1 VAGEP
6 LLEGSRH
13 PAGGDATAGEPV
25 SKPLVSAVREHPTPS
40 AVESQGHV
48 VPAPTELQLCLPIT
62 VVLVGDAAGA
72 AQMLKQ
78 QRYRRPA
85 CHARAE
91 QLDINLQ
98 TRVHHPPRPK
108 HQLPTRC
115 RPQRQRPVRPHA
127 AADALA
133 LEHMDLAEKIAG
145 NFARRTVHPKEDLL
159 QLAMIGLIKA
169 ARRYDPSRGPFRPYG
184 RTYANGEITHFLRD
198 NGFLLKVPPTW
209 RELHARGQR
218 LLTSGVGVSE
228 MLVRLGISR
237 EQWIQ
242 IVDACLV
249 RVVAFAVE

>member
-1 VAGEP
+1 M
-6 LLEGSRH
+6 
-13 PAGGDATAGEPV
+13 
-25 SKPLVSAVREHPTPS
+25 VSAVRECPS
-40 AVESQGHV
+40 PSSLANSGAAEPAAAAV
-48 VPAPTELQLCLPIT
+48 QLLLPIT

-72 AQMLKQ
+72 ERMLRQ
-78 QRYRRPA
+78 RRYRRPA
-85 CHARAE
+85 CHARAQ
-91 QLDINLQ
+91 QLEINLHDPV
-98 TRVHHPPRPK
+98 RHPPRY
-108 HQLPTRC
+108 QG
-115 RPQRQRPVRPHA
+115 QRPPRRRPRRERPVQPHA

-133 LEHMDLAEKIAG
+133 LEHIDLAEKIAG

-218 LLTSGVGVSE
+218 LLTSGVGVGE
-228 MLVRLGISR
+228 MLERLGVSR

-242 IVDACLV
+242 IVDACSA
-249 RVVAFAVE
+249 RVIAFPAE

>member
-1 VAGEP
+1 M
-6 LLEGSRH
+6 
-13 PAGGDATAGEPV
+13 
-25 SKPLVSAVREHPTPS
+25 SKPLVSAVRECSTPS
-40 AVESQGHV
+40 VMESPRLAVLT
-48 VPAPTELQLCLPIT
+48 PAAVQLVLPIT

-78 QRYRRPA
+78 RRYRQPA

-91 QLDINLQ
+91 QLEINLQ
-98 TRVHHPPRPK
+98 APAHHPPKPK
-108 HQLPTRC
+108 CQLTPRC
-115 RPQRQRPVRPHA
+115 RPRRQRPVRLHA
-127 AADALA
+127 VADALA
-133 LEHMDLAEKIAG
+133 LEHTDLAEKIAG

-228 MLVRLGISR
+228 MLERLGMSR

-242 IVDACLV
+242 IVDACSA
-249 RVVAFAVE
+249 RVVAFAVD

>member
-1 VAGEP
+1 MRGI
-6 LLEGSRH
+6 
-13 PAGGDATAGEPV
+13 V
-25 SKPLVSAVREHPTPS
+25 SELLVSAVRECSTPS
-40 AVESQGHV
+40 VMESPCPAVLT
-48 VPAPTELQLCLPIT
+48 PAAVQLVLPIT
-62 VVLVGDAAGA
+62 VVLVGDAAGVV
-72 AQMLKQ
+72 QMLKQ
-78 QRYRRPA
+78 RRYRQPA

-91 QLDINLQ
+91 QLEINLQ
-98 TRVHHPPRPK
+98 APAHHPPRPK
-108 HQLPTRC
+108 CQPTTRC
-115 RPQRQRPVRPHA
+115 SPRRQRPVRPHA

-218 LLTSGVGVSE
+218 LLTSGVGVVE
-228 MLVRLGISR
+228 MLERLGISR

-242 IVDACLV
+242 VVDASSV
-249 RVVAFAVE
+249 RVVAFSVE

>member
-1 VAGEP
+1 MSVP
-6 LLEGSRH
+6 LASG
-13 PAGGDATAGEPV
+13 
-25 SKPLVSAVREHPTPS
+25 VRECSTHS
-40 AVESQGHV
+40 AVESPR
-48 VPAPTELQLCLPIT
+48 PAVLTPAAVQLVLPIT
-62 VVLVGDAAGA
+62 VVLVGDAADA

-78 QRYRRPA
+78 RRYRQPA

-91 QLDINLQ
+91 QLEIDLHAPA
-98 TRVHHPPRPK
+98 HHPPRRQAQQPV
-108 HQLPTRC
+108 RC

-169 ARRYDPSRGPFRPYG
+169 ARRYDPSRGSFRPYG

-218 LLTSGVGVSE
+218 LLTSGVGVGE
-228 MLVRLGISR
+228 MLERLGISR

-242 IVDACLV
+242 IVDACSV
-249 RVVAFAVE
+249 RVVAFPVE

>member
-1 VAGEP
+1 M
-6 LLEGSRH
+6 
-13 PAGGDATAGEPV
+13 
-25 SKPLVSAVREHPTPS
+25 SKPLVSAVRECSTPS
-40 AVESQGHV
+40 LVESPC
-48 VPAPTELQLCLPIT
+48 PAVMTPPAVQLVLPIT
-62 VVLVGDAAGA
+62 VVLVGDAAGV

-78 QRYRRPA
+78 RPYRQPA
-85 CHARAE
+85 CHARAQ
-91 QLDINLQ
+91 QLEINLQ
-98 TRVHHPPRPK
+98 TPAHHPPRAQGKQPV
-108 HQLPTRC
+108 RC
-115 RPQRQRPVRPHA
+115 RSQRQRPVRPHA

-218 LLTSGVGVSE
+218 LLSSGVSVGE
-228 MLVRLGISR
+228 MLERIGISR
-237 EQWIQ
+237 AQWIQ
-242 IVDACLV
+242 IVDACSV
-249 RVVAFAVE
+249 RVVAFPVE

>member
-1 VAGEP
+1 MVF
-6 LLEGSRH
+6 
-13 PAGGDATAGEPV
+13 
-25 SKPLVSAVREHPTPS
+25 AVREHPAQSLLDSPRPAVLTPA
-40 AVESQGHV
+40 AV
-48 VPAPTELQLCLPIT
+48 QLVLPIT

-72 AQMLKQ
+72 ARMLLQ
-78 QRYRRPA
+78 RRYRRPA
-85 CHARAE
+85 CHARVE
-91 QLDINLQ
+91 QLEINLVAPA
-98 TRVHHPPRPK
+98 RHHPRARAQRP
-108 HQLPTRC
+108 LRC
-115 RPQRQRPVRPHA
+115 RPQRERPVRPHA

-218 LLTSGVGVSE
+218 LLTSGVGVGE

-242 IVDACLV
+242 IVDACSV
-249 RVVAFAVE
+249 RVVAFPAE

>member
-1 VAGEP
+1 MP
-6 LLEGSRH
+6 I
-13 PAGGDATAGEPV
+13 
-25 SKPLVSAVREHPTPS
+25 VSAVREHPKPS
-40 AVESQGHV
+40 AVESPR
-48 VPAPTELQLCLPIT
+48 PAVLTPAAVQLALPIT
-62 VVLVGDAAGA
+62 VVLIGDASGA
-72 AQMLKQ
+72 ERMLRQ
-78 QRYRRPA
+78 LRYRRPA

-91 QLDINLQ
+91 QLVINLQ
-98 TRVHHPPRPK
+98 EPERHHPRAQGQRP
-108 HQLPTRC
+108 PRC
-115 RPQRQRPVRPHA
+115 RPRRQRPMRPHA

-209 RELHARGQR
+209 REIHARGQR
-218 LLTSGVGVSE
+218 LLTSGVGLGE
-228 MLVRLGISR
+228 MLVQIGIGR

-242 IVDACLV
+242 IVDACSV
-249 RVVAFAVE
+249 RVVAFPAE

>member
-1 VAGEP
+1 MSK
-6 LLEGSRH
+6 LL
-13 PAGGDATAGEPV
+13 
-25 SKPLVSAVREHPTPS
+25 LSAVRECSTPS
-40 AVESQGHV
+40 LVGSPSPAVLTSAAV
-48 VPAPTELQLCLPIT
+48 QLVLPIT

-72 AQMLKQ
+72 AQMIE
-78 QRYRRPA
+78 QRRYLHPA

-91 QLDINLQ
+91 QLEINLQ
-98 TRVHHPPRPK
+98 APGHHPPRPK
-108 HQLPTRC
+108 CQPPMPC
-115 RPQRQRPVRPHA
+115 RPRRQRPVQPHA

-145 NFARRTVHPKEDLL
+145 NFARRTVHPREDLL

-218 LLTSGVGVSE
+218 LLTSGVGVGE
-228 MLVRLGISR
+228 MLERLGISR
-237 EQWIQ
+237 KHWIQ
-242 IVDACLV
+242 IVDACSV
-249 RVVAFAVE
+249 RVVAFPVD

>member
-1 VAGEP
+1 MRG
-6 LLEGSRH
+6 
-13 PAGGDATAGEPV
+13 TV
-25 SKPLVSAVREHPTPS
+25 SEPLVSVVREHPTPS
-40 AVESQGHV
+40 VEESPRPAVMT
-48 VPAPTELQLCLPIT
+48 PAAAQLVLPIT

-72 AQMLKQ
+72 EEMHKQ

-91 QLDINLQ
+91 QLEINWQ
-98 TRVHHPPRPK
+98 APVHHPPRPK
-108 HQLPTRC
+108 YQQPTRC
-115 RPQRQRPVRPHA
+115 RPRRQRPVRPHA

-218 LLTSGVGVSE
+218 LLTSGVDVSE
-228 MLVRLGISR
+228 MLDRLGISR

-242 IVDACLV
+242 IVDACSV
-249 RVVAFAVE
+249 RVVAFPVE

>member
-1 VAGEP
+1 MRGTVSEP
-6 LLEGSRH
+6 LL
-13 PAGGDATAGEPV
+13 
-25 SKPLVSAVREHPTPS
+25 SAVRECSTPS
-40 AVESQGHV
+40 LVESPL
-48 VPAPTELQLCLPIT
+48 PAVLTPAAVQLVLPIT

-72 AQMLKQ
+72 AQMVNQ
-78 QRYRRPA
+78 RRYRRPA
-85 CHARAE
+85 CHARAW
-91 QLDINLQ
+91 QLEINLQ
-98 TRVHHPPRPK
+98 APVHHPPRPK
-108 HQLPTRC
+108 CQPPTRC

-218 LLTSGVGVSE
+218 LLT
-228 MLVRLGISR
+228 
-237 EQWIQ
+237 
-242 IVDACLV
+242 
-249 RVVAFAVE
+249 